1 MGLLFVF
8 GLCYVLPGTWYVVC
22 VTPEYVLCVAWC
34 GGASC
39 VVRGGPFS
47 CASSLAKLW
56 PLSNLPG
63 RVLDGASYKHTSYMV
78 LRLIV
83 YTTIIRYDNPAK
95 CPRALV
101 PGTIFCY
108 CSKGS
113 L

>member
-56 PLSNLPG
+56 P
-63 RVLDGASYKHTSYMV
+63 VCCTQEHDGDDPFYIREFHISMRHY
-78 LRLIV
+78 V
-83 YTTIIRYDNPAK
+83 Y
-95 CPRALV
+95 
-101 PGTIFCY
+101 
-108 CSKGS
+108 
-113 L
+113 